1 MGSQPPPSSC
11 DVVVVG
17 GGIVGLAV
25 ARELAGRNPRS
36 KVCVLERET
45 DLATHQTGHNSGV
58 IHSGLYYTPGSLKAS
73 LCVAGARDLYE
84 YCERRGVRHERC
96 GKLVLATDASEAAAL
111 GELQRRGAANGVR
124 GLRLLDAGEISSVEP
139 HAWGV
144 AALHSPDTGIVDY
157 GEVSRALA
165 QDLLE
170 SGATIHTGCEVTAT
184 MHEARSLRLVH
195 SLGATSA
202 GSAVFCAGAWSD
214 RLTVDAGAGRDP
226 QIVPFR
232 GRYLALRPERREMVR
247 ALVYPVPDPALP
259 FLGVH
264 LTRDIHGRVL
274 VGPSAMPAL
283 RRDPREGL
291 REAARDALD
300 TVRWPGTWRMAAAQ
314 RRAAASELR
323 MALSRDA
330 MLAGAAKLVPGLVP
344 DDVEPSFS
352 GIRAQGV
359 ARDGR
364 LFDDFAFSMTP
375 RALHVRNAPS
385 PAATASLAIARHVA
399 DRASEMLD
407 LGR

>member
-1 MGSQPPPSSC
+1 MSSQPPSSC
-11 DVVVVG
+11 DVAVVG

-25 ARELAGRNPRS
+25 ARELAARNPRA
-36 KVCVLERET
+36 KVCVLEREAE
-45 DLATHQTGHNSGV
+45 LATHQTGHNSGV

-73 LCVAGARDLYE
+73 LCVAGARELYE
-84 YCERRGVRHERC
+84 YCERHGVRHERC
-96 GKLVLATDASEAAAL
+96 GKLVLATDASQAAAL

-124 GLRLLDAGEISSVEP
+124 GLRLLDAGEIESVEP
-139 HAWGV
+139 HARGV
-144 AALHSPDTGIVDY
+144 AALHSPHTGIVDY

-165 QDLLE
+165 HDLLE
-170 SGATIHTGCEVTAT
+170 YGATIHTDCELTAT
-184 MHEARSLRLVH
+184 VREPRSLRLVH
-195 SLGATSA
+195 SVGATSVS
-202 GSAVFCAGAWSD
+202 SAVFCAGAWSD
-214 RLTVDAGAGRDP
+214 RLAVDAGAGRDP

-232 GRYLALRPERREMVR
+232 GRYLALRPERRALVR
-247 ALVYPVPDPALP
+247 ALIYPMPDPGLP

-283 RRDPREGL
+283 RRHPREGL
-291 REAARDALD
+291 REAVRDALD
-300 TVRWPGTWRMAAAQ
+300 TVRWPGTWRMVAAQ
-314 RRAAASELR
+314 RRAAVSELR
-323 MALSRDA
+323 MALSPDA
-330 MLAGAAKLVPGLVP
+330 LLAGAAGLVPGLVP

-399 DRASEMLD
+399 DRASET
-407 LGR
+407 LGLVR